1 MPQVYEKEI
10 VYDYPAAHTLLWLM
24 RKYPNPQSPQVFSV
38 DTISRTMDPDTGVVR
53 SERILGIKQGAPKWI
68 TKLFS
73 LPQTTYVR
81 EVIFIDPAKDQA
93 TMMSMNLDLAQYIN
107 VLEYIT
113 YTPFPREQ
121 GGTAPSTLF
130 RQHALMHSAFPT
142 RMIARRIEKA
152 SVDRFKSNAETG
164 KMGFDWV
171 LRKGLEFSGNMNG
184 NGNGNGASLA

>member
-38 DTISRTMDPDTGVVR
+38 DTISRTMDPDTGV
-53 SERILGIKQGAPKWI
+53 WI